1 MKPEDT
7 KQQFIMLRAE
17 GLSYGKIAKKLNIS
31 KATCSAWEANFTN
44 KIAKR
49 KQDRLEE
56 LYSAYGMLKDKRIS
70 SLGQTLNK
78 INDAI
83 NDIDLSDVDPIKLLE
98 LKLKYQEALNKEYV
112 APNTREAV
120 DFSNGFNSSDINQE
134 LGRLIELAKAG
145 ELSGD
150 QLTQELRILTE
161 TLKAYNQTELEQQ
174 LEALTASLS

>member
-17 GLSYGKIAKKLNIS
+17 GLSYGKIAEKLKIS

-44 KIAKR
+44 EIAKR

-78 INDAI
+78 STMRLMILI
-83 NDIDLSDVDPIKLLE
+83 
-98 LKLKYQEALNKEYV
+98 YQ
-112 APNTREAV
+112 T
-120 DFSNGFNSSDINQE
+120 
-134 LGRLIELAKAG
+134 
-145 ELSGD
+145 
-150 QLTQELRILTE
+150 LTQS
-161 TLKAYNQTELEQQ
+161 NC
-174 LEALTASLS
+174 